1 MRNIEPPLMSVD
13 ESLNNY
19 GKGLHKEME
28 IDGVN
33 QQNSN
38 YLIFHAEKS
47 NLRNY
52 FLEYNEKLKPC
63 CLEEVKP
70 HYDDEGIRNKLYN
83 LYNRQRKYMQRVWES
98 VAKKDGVLQMCPIC
112 GVKHVSDWDHYI
124 PRSVMPEYSIHVQN
138 LIPTCGDCNGDKH
151 EAWLENGKRIF
162 FNAYY
167 DEAVDLSKVIQVSV
181 SVSCGSPMVSVE
193 LKKYVKGEPECV
205 RIAISTIKR
214 LSLIESYWQE
224 KGNEVMRYC
233 VKQCVKRVK
242 VKRKRDPNVNIAE
255 IWNEEK
261 EVIKEMLIDDSPISF
276 MDSLLGKSILLSAD
290 FEKWFLNL

>member
-1 MRNIEPPLMSVD
+1 MKNIEPPLMSVND
-13 ESLNNY
+13 SLYNY
-19 GKGLHKEME
+19 GKGLHKETE
-28 IDGVN
+28 IEGVK

-38 YLIFHAEKS
+38 YVIFHAEKA
-47 NLRNY
+47 NLKNY

-63 CLEEVKP
+63 CLEEVMP
-70 HYDDEGIRNKLYN
+70 HYDDKETQNKLYN

-151 EAWLENGKRIF
+151 EEWLENGKRIF

-167 DEAVDLSKVIQVSV
+167 DEAIDLSKVLQVSV
-181 SVSCGSPMVSVE
+181 SVSCGSPAVSVK
-193 LKKYVKGEPECV
+193 LKDYVKGEPECI
-205 RIAISTIKR
+205 RITISTIKR
-214 LSLIESYWQE
+214 LRLIESYWQE
-224 KGNEVMRYC
+224 KASEVMKYC
-233 VKQCVKRVK
+233 VKQCVKRIGV
-242 VKRKRDPNVNIAE
+242 RRTREPNVNIAE
-255 IWNEEK
+255 MWNEEK

-276 MDSLLGKSILLSAD
+276 MDSLVGKSILSSAD
-290 FEKWFLNL
+290 FEKWFLEL

>member
-13 ESLNNY
+13 ESLNSY
-19 GKGLHKEME
+19 GKGLHKETE

-38 YLIFHAEKS
+38 YAIFHAEKA

-112 GVKHVSDWDHYI
+112 GVKHISDWDHYI

-138 LIPTCGDCNGDKH
+138 LIPTCRDCNGDKH

-167 DEAVDLSKVIQVSV
+167 DKAVDLSKLLQVSV

-193 LKKYVKGEPECV
+193 LKKFVKGEPECV

-214 LSLIESYWQE
+214 LSLIETYWQE
-224 KGNEVMRYC
+224 KANEVMRYC
-233 VKQCVKRVK
+233 VKQCDKRIQVR
-242 VKRKRDPNVNIAE
+242 RKRDPNVDIAE
-255 IWNEEK
+255 MWKEEK
-261 EVIKEMLIDDSPISF
+261 EVIREMLIDDSPISF
-276 MDSLLGKSILLSAD
+276 MDSLVGKSILSSAD
-290 FEKWFLNL
+290 FEKWFLSL

>member
-1 MRNIEPPLMSVD
+1 MKNIEPPLMSVD
-13 ESLNNY
+13 ESLDNY
-19 GKGLHKEME
+19 GYGLHKEKE
-28 IDGVN
+28 IDGVK

-38 YLIFHAEKS
+38 YVIFHAEKA

-52 FLEYNEKLKPC
+52 FVEYNEKLKPC
-63 CLEEVKP
+63 CLEEVMP
-70 HYDDEGIRNKLYN
+70 HYDDAETRNKLYN

-98 VAKKDGVLQMCPIC
+98 VAKKNGVLQMCPIC
-112 GVKHVSDWDHYI
+112 GVKYVSDWDHYI

-167 DEAVDLSKVIQVSV
+167 DEVVDLSRVLQVDV
-181 SVSCGSPMVSVE
+181 LVSCGPPAVSVK
-193 LKKYVKGEPECV
+193 LKNYVDEKPECV

-214 LSLIESYWQE
+214 LRLIEQYWQE
-224 KGNEVMRYC
+224 KANEVMRYC
-233 VKQCVKRVK
+233 VKQCIKRINVR
-242 VKRKRDPNVNIAE
+242 RKRDANVNIAE
-255 IWNEEK
+255 MWNEEK

-276 MDSLLGKSILLSAD
+276 MDSLVGKSILSSAD
-290 FEKWFLNL
+290 FEKWFLSL